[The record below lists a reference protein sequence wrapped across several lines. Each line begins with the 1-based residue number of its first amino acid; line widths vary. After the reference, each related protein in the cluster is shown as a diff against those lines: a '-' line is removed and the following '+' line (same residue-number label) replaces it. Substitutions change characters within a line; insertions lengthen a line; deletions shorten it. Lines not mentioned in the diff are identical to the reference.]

1 MKPPAEISRIIVVR
15 RETME
20 DSLEWNN
27 ISTLEEWE
35 KQSRQNGSRK
45 SSSKLRGTTTTDAC
59 STAKKQARERVRTR
73 LDSPT
78 VVPFPTS
85 PLSEQRA
92 REGEGYIHARIYTC
106 IYIFRRAKKF
116 LLSTIVTRHRI
127 RIACVPERRSFAR
140 LKWFHA
146 RINVQNFY
154 ILIFC
159 A

>member
-27 ISTLEEWE
+27 ISIVDAGGVRKAIAAKRIAEIVVQVARNNHNRRVFHGEETSE
-35 KQSRQNGSRK
+35 RACTYASGFANSCPVSHLATFGTASE
-45 SSSKLRGTTTTDAC
+45 RGG
-59 STAKKQARERVRTR
+59 RLYTR
-73 LDSPT
+73 
-78 VVPFPTS
+78 
-85 PLSEQRA
+85 A
-92 REGEGYIHARIYTC
+92 HIHVY

-140 LKWFHA
+140 LK
-146 RINVQNFY
+146 
-154 ILIFC
+154 
-159 A
+159 

>member
-1 MKPPAEISRIIVVR
+1 MYYRLQLKLIRSRFEFVTFEKYLHFR
-15 RETME
+15 
-20 DSLEWNN
+20 EWNLPQRYRVLSWFVEKRWK
-27 ISTLEEWE
+27 IRSSGIIFRSSTLEEWE

-106 IYIFRRAKKF
+106 IYIYLGARRCFFF
-116 LLSTIVTRHRI
+116 L
-127 RIACVPERRSFAR
+127 RS
-140 LKWFHA
+140 
-146 RINVQNFY
+146 
-154 ILIFC
+154 
-159 A
+159 